1 MTVPDKDPSA
11 WTIATWLL
19 ALGMGFSG
27 GVVHW
32 WARMKSRKPRVFS
45 LMELVGEIF
54 TSGFVGVWGVHGP
67 ECSGTS
73 QPACVRQ
80 PAGSAGH
87 MGARL
92 LFVLERAAE
101 ARLKAYLGEDDA

>member
-11 WTIATWLL
+11 WTVATWLL

-45 LMELVGEIF
+45 LMELVGEVF
-54 TSGFVGVWGVHGP
+54 TSGFVGV
-67 ECSGTS
+67 
-73 QPACVRQ
+73 CVFMALNEWDQ
-80 PAGSAGH
+80 PAGLCAAASGISGH

-101 ARLKAYLGEDDA
+101 SKLKPYLGGDDA

>member
-1 MTVPDKDPSA
+1 MAVPDKDPSA

-32 WARMKSRKPRVFS
+32 WARMKSRRPRVFS
-45 LMELVGEIF
+45 LMELVGEVF
-54 TSGFVGVWGVHGP
+54 TSGFVGV
-67 ECSGTS
+67 
-73 QPACVRQ
+73 CVFMALNEWDQ
-80 PAGSAGH
+80 PAGLCAAASGISGH

-92 LFVLERAAE
+92 LLVLERAAE
-101 ARLKAYLGEDDA
+101 SKLKPYLGGDDA